1 MKKVLTA
8 VTFVVAAVTS
18 LTVLGGCSE
27 NLKETG
33 NSIVSS
39 AKDYLKSEVGVE
51 SDVSSLSQVGGKAV
65 DYLKDE
71 IGLNNTSNKVIEGT
85 WNTKNSE
92 DGDWVWTFDGKGKC
106 NLQGIT
112 TGFSGEGTYSVD
124 AYAGTVKVKIDAW
137 DNEKL
142 YKYTLRKTLSD
153 ETLDLSETYSS
164 YHLVKQN

>member
-1 MKKVLTA
+1 MKKVLSA

-18 LTVLGGCSE
+18 LTILGGCSE

-39 AKDYLKSEVGVE
+39 AKDYRKSEVGVE

-92 DGDWVWTFDGKGKC
+92 DGDWVWTFDGK
-106 NLQGIT
+106 NLCKLTSKQNSYRADG
-112 TGFSGEGTYSVD
+112 SYSVNESEN
-124 AYAGTVKVKIDAW
+124 TVDICLDTEDEVVT
-137 DNEKL
+137 
-142 YKYTLRKTLSD
+142 YTYQLSQTLSD
-153 ETLDLSETYSS
+153 TYLKLQSDENT
-164 YHLVKQN
+164 YQLILKK